1 MSENVPPSAIL
12 PVPEESSDESE
23 EEPLLHSLAARSV
36 SILSTPRQ
44 PKRREPDSV
53 LTSSPK
59 ANSAKKRKQYRNGYE
74 TAPKT
79 PSYTP
84 YGLRISSGRKR
95 LLPFKFPDEDFG
107 AVRRQEPLSLEA
119 WTALAREAGWI
130 PQDAV
135 VRSFQ
140 GHVSNLVLG
149 QDDDIAVVAPT
160 GKGKSLIWCFPLLA
174 DKAAVS
180 LVITP
185 YTSLGI
191 EGTMRMTKMKLSS
204 VYIYEDF
211 KSEDVLERAAR
222 GDFRVIFACPEMVE
236 SPRFARVLHCDTF
249 KPLLQA
255 VYLDEAHSVYESH
268 DWRPAYARISGL
280 RRALDRKVPFVALS
294 ATLPSPYRAALVKY
308 AGFREDYVLVNLG
321 NFRPELSLVV
331 LPLQYPKTSFQDLA
345 FTLPWGTSV
354 DEILIIGI
362 GLERAG

>member
-1 MSENVPPSAIL
+1 MSENVPPSAIPL
-12 PVPEESSDESE
+12 VSEESSNESE
-23 EEPLLHSLAARSV
+23 EEPLLHTLAARKV

-44 PKRREPDSV
+44 SKRREPESV

-74 TAPKT
+74 AIPKT

-107 AVRRQEPLSLEA
+107 AVRRREPLSLDA

-130 PQDAV
+130 PQDGV
-135 VRSFQ
+135 MRDFQ

-149 QDDDIAVVAPT
+149 QDGDIAVITPIS
-160 GKGKSLIWCFPLLA
+160 KGKSLIWCFPLLV
-174 DKAAVS
+174 DKAAVP

-191 EGTMRMTKMKLSS
+191 EGAMRMTKLKLPS
-204 VYIYEDF
+204 VYIYEGL

-236 SPRFARVLHCDTF
+236 SPRFARVLHCDSF

-255 VYLDEAHSVYESH
+255 VYLDEANSVYESH
-268 DWRPAYARISGL
+268 DWRPAYARISGP
-280 RRALDRKVPFVALS
+280 RRALGRKVPFVALS
-294 ATLPSPYRAALVKY
+294 ATLPSPYRAALSEY
-308 AGFREDYVLVNLG
+308 AGFREDHVLVNLR
-321 NFRPELSLVV
+321 NFRPELPLVV
-331 LPLQYPKTSFQDLA
+331 AAFRSPLSDMN
-345 FTLPWGTSV
+345 
-354 DEILIIGI
+354 
-362 GLERAG
+362 RARE